1 MKSMDQVLC
10 KMTAVQRRQ
19 GLSSAS
25 SSNLILAQNK
35 RDSYFP
41 GHIIFE

>member
-10 KMTAVQRRQ
+10 KITAAQRRQ
-19 GLSSAS
+19 GLSCAS
-25 SSNLILAQNK
+25 SSNLILPPNK